1 MSRMEPDRIDDK
13 GPWKLPDHREL
24 EGGYPQVPRHP
35 DVLPS
40 DPQSIP
46 LRPSDEIADLKARIL
61 KQSRLID
68 SLFRRIEKME
78 RKK

>member
-1 MSRMEPDRIDDK
+1 MKRRNEWVTVKPD
-13 GPWKLPDHREL
+13 LP
-24 EGGYPQVPRHP
+24 
-35 DVLPS
+35 PS

>member
-24 EGGYPQVPRHP
+24 EGGYPQVPRHL

-40 DPQSIP
+40 GTITYNPGDVVTNN
-46 LRPSDEIADLKARIL
+46 RIAKLERQVERIL
-61 KQSRLID
+61 KCLD
-68 SLFRRIEKME
+68 ME
-78 RKK
+78 TE